1 MEIVYYTR
9 RHDFWEELG
18 FIRDEFIVPV
28 MQGLIG
34 GSGRK
39 VKFTLSVRQPPP
51 PTNFSFLRE

>member
-1 MEIVYYTR
+1 MEIAYYTR
-9 RHDFWEELG
+9 RDDFWEELG

-39 VKFTLSVRQPPP
+39 MKFTLSVR
-51 PTNFSFLRE
+51 